1 MHSLELNLKWIFI
14 LAFILIIGSLASA
27 MFFLVK
33 DRGNTRSMARALTFR
48 VGFSVLLFL
57 GLMFSWW
64 MGWISYTGVP
74 VDLRQ

>member
-1 MHSLELNLKWIFI
+1 MKWIVI

-48 VGFSVLLFL
+48 VGFSILLFL
-57 GLMFSWW
+57 GLMFAWW
-64 MGWISYTGVP
+64 MGWINYTGVP